1 MRTIKSL
8 PWVVGLS
15 MRSQKAKAKSKNRG
29 FFILTLT
36 FLLLTFPAPVR
47 ADHAPDITG
56 TNYWNNTAPQFGR
69 RGGRLDPQ
77 LAERVRRFNEESEQA
92 YNGCLAAVEAA
103 PQSSGGPRQY
113 LRNPQDVAGEYPAE
127 CQRLNA
133 LRNERDNLRNEL
145 EGVGQIS
152 PAFKSW

>member
-8 PWVVGLS
+8 AWVVGLS
-15 MRSQKAKAKSKNRG
+15 VVAGS
-29 FFILTLT
+29 LTVG
-36 FLLLTFPAPVR
+36 PVR

-56 TNYWNNTAPQFGR
+56 TNYWNNTAPRFGG

-77 LAERVRRFNEESEQA
+77 LADRVRRFNDESQQA
-92 YNGCLAAVEAA
+92 YNACLAAVEAA
-103 PQSSGGPRQY
+103 PPSAGGPRQY
-113 LRNPQDVAGEYPAE
+113 LRNPQEVAGEYPAA

-133 LRNERDNLRNEL
+133 LRNDRDNLRNEL
-145 EGVGQIS
+145 ERVGQIS